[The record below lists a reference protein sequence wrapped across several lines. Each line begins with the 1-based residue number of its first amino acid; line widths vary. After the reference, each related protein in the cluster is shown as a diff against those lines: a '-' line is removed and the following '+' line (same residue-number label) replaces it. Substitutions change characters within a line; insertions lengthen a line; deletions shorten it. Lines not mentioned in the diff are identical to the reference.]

1 MKVEM
6 NDDGEINLNDIDVDQ
21 ISLLVNALRDSPNQ
35 QFMEDI
41 ELSKMFKLLSI
52 LQSEVFHD
60 EDSGKVNF
68 VQFDSGVS

>member
-41 ELSKMFKLLSI
+41 ELNKMFKLLSI

-68 VQFDSGVS
+68 VRFDSGVS